1 MDKYDYI
8 TATIP
13 EEKERLAKII
23 AYLESTNN
31 SSDNLLDY
39 KKRYANIDK
48 YLNAKN
54 RYLAVLSSIKKDK
67 EKLEKL
73 MVTKEEYA
81 VDNILLE
88 DTLLSKFHEDTSNK
102 YKDLLY
108 EDIKYQS
115 EDISTILYLL
125 FEKETDYSQ
134 LVIKRNR
141 LKERLNKNIFPNT
154 YNTIISQSILIEK
167 QSSILDEIFI
177 LENNIKIEESK
188 IEAIYDSVMTEDI
201 LKILYEFWIVDSY
214 DVNKVDK
221 SKIFQ
226 DNKSLISIKNYTE
239 DNQTIANT
247 SREEKNISFPDLNLP
262 GVNESIFVNIDG
274 KNYIKDEDSMS

>member
-134 LVIKRNR
+134 LVKTDR
-141 LKERLNKNIFPNT
+141 K
-154 YNTIISQSILIEK
+154 
-167 QSSILDEIFI
+167 
-177 LENNIKIEESK
+177 
-188 IEAIYDSVMTEDI
+188 SV
-201 LKILYEFWIVDSY
+201 V
-214 DVNKVDK
+214 
-221 SKIFQ
+221 
-226 DNKSLISIKNYTE
+226 
-239 DNQTIANT
+239 
-247 SREEKNISFPDLNLP
+247 
-262 GVNESIFVNIDG
+262 
-274 KNYIKDEDSMS
+274 

>member
-239 DNQTIANT
+239 DNQPIANT

-262 GVNESIFVNIDG
+262 GINESIFVNIDG